1 MAELKYRVGVIMDPI
16 DHIKPK
22 KDTTLALMLEAR
34 IGESFDAIV
43 TGAAPKGTWVRIDG
57 QPVEGRLVEGF
68 GGLDVGDRLRVKL
81 IRTDV
86 DQGFI
91 DFRRLD

>member
-1 MAELKYRVGVIMDPI
+1 
-16 DHIKPK
+16 
-22 KDTTLALMLEAR
+22 MLEAR

-43 TGAAPKGTWVRIDG
+43 TGAAPKGTWVRING

-68 GGLDVGDRLRVKL
+68 GGLDVGNSLRVKL

-86 DQGFI
+86 EQGFI
-91 DFRRLD
+91 DFRRVD